1 MVRYKYLR
9 VNGRAEL
16 EHRKVWMD
24 KHGPIPD
31 GMVVHHINS
40 DKRDNR
46 IENLALLTPK
56 QNLNR
61 SDCWG
66 RGWKYKPKRGRKPYE
81 SVRWELHL
89 GWFAT
94 PCGAYMANR
103 MYYINK
109 R

>member
-1 MVRYKYLR
+1 MPRYKTIR
-9 VNGRAEL
+9 VNGKTEY
-16 EHRKVWMD
+16 EHRKVWED

-40 DKRDNR
+40 DKHDNR
-46 IENLALLTPK
+46 LENLTLLTYR
-56 QNLNR
+56 QNSNR

-66 RGWKYKPKRGRKPYE
+66 RGWKFKPNRNKPYE
-81 SVRWELHL
+81 SVRWDLHL